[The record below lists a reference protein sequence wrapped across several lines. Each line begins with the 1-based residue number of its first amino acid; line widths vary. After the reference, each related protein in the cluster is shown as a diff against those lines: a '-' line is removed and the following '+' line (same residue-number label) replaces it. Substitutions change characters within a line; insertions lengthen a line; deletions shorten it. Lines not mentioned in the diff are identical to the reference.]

1 MALIYEVL
9 SVENITNEQL
19 TACSALFNTNYGVW
33 APNAPSPLKP
43 GTHVKNSAAKL
54 RKEYLTDTQN
64 SVIVTCTL
72 DGQLVG
78 HACVTKWKYQN
89 GYVGW
94 VTQLVVDGK
103 ERRRYIA
110 TSMLQMLKRHRWF
123 ENVIMMGIASSHPAS
138 CNVLCK
144 LFNGNTKN
152 VDLGFI
158 VEHAQDVLNCSTV
171 EYLRTAELGGAFKGT
186 PDGSYLVNTSFFVD
200 HTEPKAILRTY
211 VAEGKWAF
219 GELIDGHEF
228 LVLIAVPKVIES

>member
-1 MALIYEVL
+1 
-9 SVENITNEQL
+9 
-19 TACSALFNTNYGVW
+19 
-33 APNAPSPLKP
+33 
-43 GTHVKNSAAKL
+43 
-54 RKEYLTDTQN
+54 
-64 SVIVTCTL
+64 
-72 DGQLVG
+72 
-78 HACVTKWKYQN
+78 
-89 GYVGW
+89 
-94 VTQLVVDGK
+94 
-103 ERRRYIA
+103 
-110 TSMLQMLKRHRWF
+110 MLKRNRWF

-144 LFNGNTKN
+144 LFSECSYVVLSYSTHVNFADGNTKN